1 MLMEELVPIENI
13 QTKIYI
19 IRGKKVMLDRDL
31 ADLYGVEVKRLNE
44 QVRRNIEKFPEDFMF
59 KLHYQEEDF
68 LRSQNATA
76 KNPKDRYISKVFTE
90 HGILML
96 STVLNSKI
104 ATQVSIQIMRA
115 FVKMREWL
123 SANLKI
129 QKKLQELESKYNEQ
143 DKEIAVI
150 FEAIKQL
157 MEPPIPENKKKI
169 GFIRTED

>member
-1 MLMEELVPIENI
+1 MKELLAMESI

-31 ADLYGVEVKRLNE
+31 AELYGVEVKRLNE

-59 KLHYQEEDF
+59 KLHSQEEDF

-96 STVLNSKI
+96 STVLNSKT

-115 FVKMREWL
+115 FVKMRECL

-129 QKKLQELESKYNEQ
+129 QKKLQELESKYNDH

-157 MEPPIPENKKKI
+157 MEPPPERSKQQI
-169 GFIRTED
+169 GFIRTEN